1 MIAVKVTYTINEGH
15 VSANKQLIKAFQR
28 DFKNLDNSRFLY
40 TIFQK
45 NDGCTFVHL
54 SQYQDKSIQ
63 EELLQVPSFLQFQQE
78 RDKNLTGEPK
88 IEVLNYVG
96 ASREVL

>member
-1 MIAVKVTYTINEGH
+1 MITVKVTYTIHEGH
-15 VSANKQLIKAFQR
+15 VSVNKQLIEAFLQ
-28 DFKNLDNSRFLY
+28 DFRNLDNSRFLY

-54 SQYQDKSIQ
+54 SQYQDKAIQ
-63 EELLQVPSFLQFQQE
+63 EELLKVPSFLQFQQE
-78 RDKNLTGEPK
+78 RDKNLTGEPQ

-96 ASREVL
+96 ASRGVL